1 MPSTKDAEARP
12 PEGFRQLSAA
22 RRLRI
27 VTLAALQ
34 RRLRP
39 SSNAL
44 SGVKRALPRALVR
57 PLRRALS
64 PLRLSPFSFDADIP
78 VESEFPHTAC
88 EALPRSLSVLVPAFG
103 NADLTLRCL
112 RSVLAHTP
120 AGTEVLVID
129 DASPDDTF
137 ERLSLFAQNHPIS
150 LHRNNNNLGFP
161 RTVNRAAALSKG
173 ELLLVLN
180 SDVVVTRGW
189 VHGMFAALEAEAD
202 AGLVGPLGSDTGD
215 VASFAA
221 NYQSVGELELVVA
234 SLAGRG
240 VRRVKKL
247 SLFCALLDRKVFESV
262 GGLDERY
269 DRGLFDDDDLCMALR
284 KRGYSILLCE
294 NTFVHHNAGS
304 SFRKLSALE
313 YVARFEVNRFRFERK
328 WQVRWRAH
336 VPD

>member
-1 MPSTKDAEARP
+1 MPSAQDAETRP
-12 PEGFRQLSAA
+12 PEGFRQLTAV
-22 RRLRI
+22 RRLR
-27 VTLAALQ
+27 VVALAALQ
-34 RRLRP
+34 RRLQP
-39 SSNAL
+39 SGNTL
-44 SGVKRALPRALVR
+44 SGVKRALPPALVR

-64 PLRLSPFSFDADIP
+64 PLRLSPFDFDADIP
-78 VESEFPHTAC
+78 VESEFPPAAGA
-88 EALPRSLSVLVPAFG
+88 ALPRSLSVLVPAFG

-112 RSVLAHTP
+112 RSVLAYTP
-120 AGTEVLVID
+120 AGTEILVID

-137 ERLSLFAQNHPIS
+137 ERLSRFAQNHPIS
-150 LHRNNNNLGFP
+150 LHRNGENLGFP
-161 RTVNRAAALSKG
+161 KTVNRAAQLSQG
-173 ELLLVLN
+173 ELLLILN

-215 VASFAA
+215 IATFAA
-221 NYQSVGELELVVA
+221 SYQSVDELELVAA

-240 VRRVKKL
+240 VRRVDKL
-247 SLFCALLDRKVFESV
+247 SLFCALLEREVFESV

-284 KRGYSILLCE
+284 ERGHSIVLCE
-294 NTFVHHNAGS
+294 NTFVHHSAGS

-328 WQVRWRAH
+328 WRVRWRAH
-336 VPD
+336 VPG